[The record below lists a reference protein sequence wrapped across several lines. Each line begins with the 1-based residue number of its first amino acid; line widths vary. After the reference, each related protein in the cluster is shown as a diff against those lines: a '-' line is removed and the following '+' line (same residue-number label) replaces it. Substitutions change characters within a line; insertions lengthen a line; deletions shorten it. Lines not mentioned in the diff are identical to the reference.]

1 MREVADSA
9 GTSRSSGDN
18 GAAPG
23 VSVKKVPAKIKVG
36 EFEIAL
42 LSDGLWRNDGGCMF
56 GVVPR
61 ELWKRE
67 HPADDRNRIRLNL
80 VCPLIMRGGAAV
92 LVDTGIGNRL
102 SSVERK
108 IFDHGE
114 GWLLDGLK
122 ALGMEP
128 GDVTH
133 VVLSHLHFDH
143 CGGIVRRRPS
153 GVLEAAF
160 PRATVLVQ
168 RGELE
173 IARGSRNERLRAAY
187 RHIEECLAPLG
198 NALEPLEGDTA
209 LMSGLAIRVTGGHTA
224 DHQIVIVS
232 DNAGGCFAHLADIVP
247 TRSHMK
253 GPWNQAYDLDALRTM
268 EAKADYLERAIEGGW
283 WVSFAHDDRVLAAQ
297 VRNDRGQ
304 LALGESIEMPA
315 LEPAGD

>member
-1 MREVADSA
+1 M
-9 GTSRSSGDN
+9 
-18 GAAPG
+18 P
-23 VSVKKVPAKIKVG
+23 VKIRVG

-61 ELWKRE
+61 ELWQRD

-80 VCPLIMRGGAAV
+80 TCPLIMRGGAAV
-92 LVDTGIGNRL
+92 VVDTGIGNRL

-114 GWLLDGLK
+114 GWLQDGLK

-160 PRATVLVQ
+160 PRAKVMVQ

-173 IARGSRNERLRAAY
+173 IARASGNERLRAAY
-187 RHIEECLAPLG
+187 RHLAECLAPIG
-198 NALEPLEGDTA
+198 NSLEPLEGDTE
-209 LMSGLAIRVTGGHTA
+209 LMPGLDILVTGGHTS
-224 DHQIVIVS
+224 DHQIVQVRA
-232 DNAGGCFAHLADIVP
+232 DDGGCFVHLADIVP
-247 TRSHMK
+247 TRAHMR

-268 EAKADYLERAIEGGW
+268 EVKADYLGRAVAGGW

-297 VRNDRGQ
+297 VRNDRGR
-304 LALGESIEMPA
+304 LALGESIPMPS
-315 LEPAGD
+315 LESEAIAKEEPN

>member
-1 MREVADSA
+1 MDV
-9 GTSRSSGDN
+9 
-18 GAAPG
+18 PG
-23 VSVKKVPAKIKVG
+23 KVKVG
-36 EFEIAL
+36 EFEIAM

-61 ELWKRE
+61 ELWQRD
-67 HPADDRNRIRLNL
+67 HPGDDRNRIRLNL
-80 VCPLIMRGGAAV
+80 TCPLIMRGAIAV

-102 SSVERK
+102 SAVERK

-114 GWLLDGLK
+114 GWLPEGLK

-153 GVLEAAF
+153 GALEAAF
-160 PRATVLVQ
+160 PRARVMVQ

-173 IARGSRNERLRAAY
+173 IARASRNERLRAAY
-187 RHIEECLAPLG
+187 RHIEECLAPLE
-198 NALEPLEGDTA
+198 NSLEALDGDTE
-209 LMSGLAIRVTGGHTA
+209 LMPGLNIRVTGGHTV
-224 DHQIVIVS
+224 DHQIVQVRA
-232 DNAGGCFAHLADIVP
+232 DDGGCFVHLADIVP

-268 EAKADYLERAIEGGW
+268 EVKADYLRRAIAGGW
-283 WVSFAHDDRVLAAQ
+283 WVSFAHDDQVLAAQ
-297 VRNDRGQ
+297 VRNDRGR
-304 LALGESIEMPA
+304 LALGESIPMPS
-315 LEPAGD
+315 LERTRG